1 MSLSLFSSGVKDWC
15 EEIFKT
21 SFKAFIMY
29 FWSESCSCWML
40 SLILAIYCQSA
51 SFIRKKRKEKGNTL
65 FIHFY
70 FTFDCPRVGLGDMT
84 KYIIT
89 IFFLHH
95 MISISITIL
104 IYLPLMR
111 KEMLSTYFFLDI
123 ENEHKH
129 VNLFDQWRKLHQ
141 IWSIFKF
148 CCKEALKRTI
158 FSSSHISLKR
168 STFHFCLRAK
178 Y

>member
-1 MSLSLFSSGVKDWC
+1 
-15 EEIFKT
+15 
-21 SFKAFIMY
+21 
-29 FWSESCSCWML
+29 
-40 SLILAIYCQSA
+40 
-51 SFIRKKRKEKGNTL
+51 
-65 FIHFY
+65 
-70 FTFDCPRVGLGDMT
+70 MT

-129 VNLFDQWRKLHQ
+129 VNLFDQ
-141 IWSIFKF
+141 
-148 CCKEALKRTI
+148 
-158 FSSSHISLKR
+158 
-168 STFHFCLRAK
+168 
-178 Y
+178 